1 MSWVSRDGG
10 GRRRSMSF
18 RNPEKDDSAGS
29 IQQAST
35 RRSHVAEVYS
45 EMFNLLEEYAP
56 SWYSEDLH
64 CRAAAGLKELE
75 TANSPLPQ
83 SGC

>member
-1 MSWVSRDGG
+1 
-10 GRRRSMSF
+10 MSF
-18 RNPEKDDSAGS
+18 RNPEKDDPAGS
-29 IQQAST
+29 IHQGST
-35 RRSHVAEVYS
+35 RRSQVAEVYW

-75 TANSPLPQ
+75 IANSPRPR